1 MVICKTTTNKHQ
13 ASSMDNQTKRTI
25 IRFFGEDNLNKWKH
39 TLLNAFQFDAPYEG
53 SINVELKTA
62 ILMVRIDDQQVYVC
76 SDEDDYYRFNEI
88 DEDSPLIAVN
98 ENDRRVIKAIYRYIQ
113 N

>member
-1 MVICKTTTNKHQ
+1 M
-13 ASSMDNQTKRTI
+13 
-25 IRFFGEDNLNKWKH
+25 
-39 TLLNAFQFDAPYEG
+39 NAFQFDAPYEG

-62 ILMVRIDDQQVYVC
+62 ILLIRIDDRQVYVC

-98 ENDRRVIKAIYRYIQ
+98 ENDRLVIKAIYRFICS
-113 N
+113 

>member
-1 MVICKTTTNKHQ
+1 MN
-13 ASSMDNQTKRTI
+13 NQTNQTI
-25 IRFFGEDNLNKWKH
+25 IRFFGEDNLNNWKH
-39 TLLNAFQFDAPYEG
+39 TIMNAFQFDAPYEG

-62 ILMVRIDDQQVYVC
+62 ILLIRIDDRQVYVC

-98 ENDRRVIKAIYRYIQ
+98 ENDRLVIKAIYRFICS
-113 N
+113 

>member
-1 MVICKTTTNKHQ
+1 
-13 ASSMDNQTKRTI
+13 MDNETTQTI

-39 TLLNAFQFDAPYEG
+39 TLLTAFQFDAPYEG
-53 SINVELKTA
+53 SIHVELKTA
-62 ILMVRIDDQQVYVC
+62 IMMVRIDDQQVYVS

-98 ENDRRVIKAIYRYIQ
+98 ENDRRVIKAIYMYIQ
-113 N
+113 NA